1 MLAFRFDVASRGRRI
16 HRPAPISGLPLGR
29 GLPVPETP
37 VQGYKKL
44 PTKSRAGCHLRE

>member
-16 HRPAPISGLPLGR
+16 HRPAPTGLPLGR

-37 VQGYKKL
+37 GQGYKKL
-44 PTKSRAGCHLRE
+44 PTKSHADCHLKE